1 MGNINKKVENLL
13 IDNIMGKHISKKK
26 VKKIII
32 NYTKNFS
39 TRYPSPVEIT
49 SLLCPSWRNKMLV
62 NILLNC
68 NHIYVEI
75 FAIEI
80 IKYYGE
86 NTIYV
91 IEILENIEYVDI
103 KIKAKSIAQILRLL
117 LYRKADYDLI
127 EYYYKNKPFNTV
139 LGKQILLIAKLSRY
153 A

>member
-49 SLLCPSWRNKMLV
+49 SLLCPSWQNKMLV

>member
-1 MGNINKKVENLL
+1 MENINKKVKNLL

-26 VKKIII
+26 VKKIIV

-49 SLLCPSWRNKMLV
+49 RLLCPSWDKMLV

-68 NHIYVEI
+68 KHIYVEI

-91 IEILENIEYVDI
+91 IEILENISKYVD
-103 KIKAKSIAQILRLL
+103 IKAKSIAQILRLL
-117 LYRKADYDLI
+117 LYRKADYDWI
-127 EYYYKNKPFNTV
+127 EFYYKNIPYTTNI
-139 LGKQILLIAKLSRY
+139 GKQILLIAKLSRY

>member
-1 MGNINKKVENLL
+1 MENINKKVKNLL
-13 IDNIMGKHISKKK
+13 IDDIMGKHISKKK
-26 VKKIII
+26 VKKIIV
-32 NYTKNFS
+32 NYTKNFT

-49 SLLCPSWRNKMLV
+49 RLLCPSWRDKMLV

-80 IKYYGE
+80 IKYYGK

-91 IEILENIEYVDI
+91 IEILENISKYVDI
-103 KIKAKSIAQILRLL
+103 KAKMIAQILRLL

-127 EYYYKNKPFNTV
+127 EYYYKDKPFNTV